1 MGAVRA
7 VRLGSPSAATASGR
21 SRTSRSRLFGSHP
34 FLATGFVIRFGK
46 ERIVRSLPKHRSQ
59 LPSSLSPR
67 RGGRSSLAKGS
78 PAATAHNQTA
88 CRWVH
93 CLPARRTLSLGK
105 NATLLP
111 AGSNRSERL
120 EKSTRWRREDRQG
133 LAICPLAPAIHAFT
147 QSASPIQLYFPP
159 PNPAIGIAAPVPKMP
174 QNLQKIRLHQ
184 FRGFA
189 AI

>member
-34 FLATGFVIRFGK
+34 FLATGSSFISAPSINATRRLNIRFNCS
-46 ERIVRSLPKHRSQ
+46 VRL
-59 LPSSLSPR
+59 LSAQ
-67 RGGRSSLAKGS
+67 GRPSSLAKGS
-78 PAATAHNQTA
+78 PATTAHNQTA
-88 CRWVH
+88 CRCIVSQ
-93 CLPARRTLSLGK
+93 PGRTLSLGK